1 MAHFAELN
9 SSNEVLRVIV
19 VSNDD
24 VNANGGDQHADAE
37 TFVASIVPHST
48 GGTAWKQTSYN
59 NSIRKQFA
67 EVGGS
72 YDATK
77 NKFIKVKPYAS
88 WTLNSDDDWQSPLGA
103 TPVKENCGYTW
114 DESAYQADNSTG
126 WVEHNIFE

>member
-1 MAHFAELN
+1 MAHFAQLN
-9 SSNEVLRVIV
+9 DSNVVTAVNVI
-19 VSNDD
+19 
-24 VNANGGDQHADAE
+24 ADADCLDSDGKESE
-37 TFVASIVPHST
+37 TIGITFCKSLWGADTI
-48 GGTAWKQTSYN
+48 WKQTSYN

>member
-1 MAHFAELN
+1 MAHFAQLN
-9 SSNEVLRVIV
+9 DSNVVLAVNVIA
-19 VSNDD
+19 
-24 VNANGGDQHADAE
+24 NADCLDSDGNESETIGITFCKSLRGAD
-37 TFVASIVPHST
+37 TI
-48 GGTAWKQTSYN
+48 WKQTSYN
-59 NSIRKQFA
+59 NNIRKQFA

-126 WVEHNIFE
+126 WVEHNIVE